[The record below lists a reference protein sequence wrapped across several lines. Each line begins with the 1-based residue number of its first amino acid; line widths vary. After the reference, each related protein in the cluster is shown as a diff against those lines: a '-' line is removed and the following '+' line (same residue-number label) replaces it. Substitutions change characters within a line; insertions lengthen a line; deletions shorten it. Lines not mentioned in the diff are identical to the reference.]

1 MFSFLNNI
9 SPVTKNLLL
18 LNVFFF
24 LAANIIDPNVI
35 DLNNLLS
42 GHYFNSPL
50 FKPFQII
57 THFFMH
63 ADIRHIFFNMFGLV
77 IFGSFL
83 ESRWG
88 AKRFFIF
95 YFASALGSIVLFNS
109 IGVYEIYQLKKE
121 LTTIFTSV
129 QIDEINGIISHGG
142 NLKVQFDSL
151 NSLLTN
157 TSINQAQYDVSINY
171 LLKCNASIVGASGAV
186 FGIMAAFAI
195 LFPNT
200 EMMLM
205 FIPFPI
211 KAKFLVG
218 GYFVYEVI
226 QTFSASATDNVA
238 HLAHVGGAIVGAV
251 MVLYWRKFD
260 NKNFW

>member
-18 LNVFFF
+18 LNIFFF

-95 YFASALGSIVLFNS
+95 YFVSALGSIVLFNS
-109 IGVYEIYQLKKE
+109 IGVYEIYQLKKQLATV
-121 LTTIFTSV
+121 LTSI
-129 QIDEINGIISHGG
+129 QMDEINALIENHPRDNDIFKLVDPILV
-142 NLKVQFDSL
+142 NTSL
-151 NSLLTN
+151 NQDEVN
-157 TSINQAQYDVSINY
+157 SIVKYIVQ
-171 LLKCNASIVGASGAV
+171 CNSSIVGASGAV

-226 QTFSASATDNVA
+226 QTFTASATDNVA
-238 HLAHVGGAIVGAV
+238 HLAHVGGAIVGAA

-260 NKNFW
+260 KKNFW